1 MDVLKDCWGF
11 DCCLFLFFFLPMAGT
26 LPFSTLEEIW
36 IYVRL
41 YLSFNLNTTYY
52 PKTLSE
58 IYGLACFSELTT
70 ACNTRRMYRRQNIIV
85 GIDIPQLLSVLMM
98 EEQHCMLPHPIVVL
112 LVRV

>member
-1 MDVLKDCWGF
+1 ML
-11 DCCLFLFFFLPMAGT
+11 
-26 LPFSTLEEIW
+26 
-36 IYVRL
+36 L

>member
-1 MDVLKDCWGF
+1 MEQLKDCPA
-11 DCCLFLFFFLPMAGT
+11 L
-26 LPFSTLEEIW
+26 
-36 IYVRL
+36 L
-41 YLSFNLNTTYY
+41 YFSFNLNTTYY

-85 GIDIPQLLSVLMM
+85 GIDIPQLLSVLLVFLSALMP
-98 EEQHCMLPHPIVVL
+98 LPHPIVML